1 MENNK
6 PENVAAN
13 QQNDDQQ
20 AQLADLPVKEAQE
33 IGVRAGHFF
42 SVPVAPPEREARIIL
57 RDHSFE
63 FPPKNII
70 FPH

>member
-6 PENVAAN
+6 PENVTAN

-33 IGVRAGHFF
+33 IGVRGGQFF
-42 SVPVAPPEREARIIL
+42 SVPEAPQERGAHVTL
-57 RDHSFE
+57 YDHAFE
-63 FPPKNII
+63 LPHKNIL